1 MTARLPGRKTGN
13 RGVAQLGRA
22 PGKES
27 TSTPQLE
34 QVQEAAGSNPV
45 TSTVGHAQKARCR
58 WWGSLGTPVPTHNST
73 GAHPLKLG
81 GQVISS
87 RYYREDLYRTMLF

>member
-1 MTARLPGRKTGN
+1 MEERLK
-13 RGVAQLGRA
+13 
-22 PGKES
+22 S
-27 TSTPQLE
+27 TSTPPLE

-81 GQVISS
+81 GQVFQLDIIE
-87 RYYREDLYRTMLF
+87 RIYTEQ